1 MSTDN
6 PSATDSPTNL
16 ESSRPSSKDD
26 DAKFIYVICQN
37 GGEAA
42 TKLELMSNHPELKL
56 AFSRPGFITFKAPQG
71 VFAERFSLRSTLA
84 RTYGWSLGK
93 VTGEN
98 AGDLVEQIFKVPQ
111 LSQAKHVHVWQR
123 DPVIPGRN
131 GFEPGVSALAQ
142 EVGGLFQASQSDSS
156 SSSNSSAPPMI
167 NRVAQP
173 EDFVFDVVM
182 VEPNEWWYGYHFA
195 DTVAQRW
202 PGGAPLFDTTAETYS
217 RAYFK
222 LKEALLWS
230 GISIKP
236 GDVCAEIGSA
246 PGGASQLLLEMGA
259 HVIGIDPAEME
270 QEILDHENFTF
281 IRRRSSEVKKRDLS
295 EVKWLTADVNAAPQF
310 TLDAI
315 SEFVEHPSIDIKGVI
330 LTIKLLERKLILQIP
345 ELMVQLKKLGFQVV
359 KSRQLAFNRN
369 EFCLVGVKDKFILR
383 SGKQAKKPAKPRPR
397 KKEAA
402 D

>member
-1 MSTDN
+1 MSTN
-6 PSATDSPTNL
+6 
-16 ESSRPSSKDD
+16 EPSSAPAPGETESPVPPVTTP
-26 DAKFIYVICQN
+26 AKFIYVICQN
-37 GGEAA
+37 GAEAG
-42 TKLELMSNHPELKL
+42 TKLELVSNHPDLKL
-56 AFSRPGFITFKAPQG
+56 AFSRPGFITFKADDAG
-71 VFAERFSLRSTLA
+71 LSERFPLRSMLA
-84 RTYGWSLGK
+84 RTFGWSLGK

-98 AGDLVEQIFKVPQ
+98 ANELVEQIAKIPK
-111 LSQAKHVHVWQR
+111 LGQAKHLHVWQR

-142 EVGGLFQASQSDSS
+142 EVGSLFKAATAQ
-156 SSSNSSAPPMI
+156 SNSALMI
-167 NRVAQP
+167 NRVAKP
-173 EDFVFDVVM
+173 EDLVFDVVM

-202 PGGAPLFDTTAETYS
+202 PGGVPLFDTTIETYS

-230 GISIKP
+230 GISVKP
-236 GDVCAEIGSA
+236 GDICAEIGAA

-259 HVIGIDPAEME
+259 QVIGIDPAEME
-270 QEILDHENFTF
+270 QEILDHENFTH

-295 EVKWLTADVNAAPQF
+295 QVKWLTADVNAAPQF

-315 SEFVEHPSIDIKGVI
+315 TEIVQHPSIDVKGVI
-330 LTIKLLERKLILQIP
+330 LTIKLLERKLVTGIP
-345 ELMVQLKKLGFQVV
+345 ELMGQLKELGFQVV

-383 SGKQAKKPAKPRPR
+383 SGKQNKKPAKPRPKP
-397 KKEAA
+397 KK
-402 D
+402 

>member
-6 PSATDSPTNL
+6 PSATDSPAS
-16 ESSRPSSKDD
+16 EGSSKQSSQE

-37 GGEAA
+37 GGEAG
-42 TKLELMSNHPELKL
+42 TKLELVSSHPELKL
-56 AFSRPGFITFKAPQG
+56 AFSRPGFITFKAPPG
-71 VFAERFSLRSTLA
+71 ALAERFSLRSTLA

-93 VTGEN
+93 VSGEN
-98 AGDLVEQIFKVPQ
+98 AQELVEQIAKVPQ
-111 LSQAKHVHVWQR
+111 LSQAKHLHIWQR

-131 GFEPGVSALAQ
+131 GFEPGVSALAK
-142 EVGGLFQASQSDSS
+142 EVGSLFQAIQSDSS
-156 SSSNSSAPPMI
+156 NSSESQSHLMI

-173 EDFVFDVVM
+173 EDFVFDVVL
-182 VEPNEWWYGYHFA
+182 VEPNEWWFGYHFA

-202 PGGAPLFDTTAETYS
+202 PGGVPLFDTTVETYS

-230 GISIKP
+230 GISVKP

-259 HVIGIDPAEME
+259 NVIGIDPAEME
-270 QEILDHENFTF
+270 QEVLDHENFTF

-295 EVKWLTADVNAAPQF
+295 NVKWLTADVNAAPQF

-315 SEFVEHPSIDIKGVI
+315 TEIVEHRSIDVKGVI
-330 LTIKLLERKLILQIP
+330 LTIKLLERKLVGQIP
-345 ELMVQLKKLGFQVV
+345 DLMAQLKQLGFQVV

-397 KKEAA
+397 KKEAT

>member
-6 PSATDSPTNL
+6 SPATDSPPVGDPAQDSTQN
-16 ESSRPSSKDD
+16 KG
-26 DAKFIYVICQN
+26 AKFIYVICQN
-37 GGEAA
+37 GAQAA
-42 TKLELMSNHPELKL
+42 AKLELVSNHPELKL
-56 AFSRPGFITFKAPQG
+56 AFSRPGFVTFKVPADVLG
-71 VFAERFSLRSTLA
+71 ERFSLRSTLA

-93 VTGEN
+93 IAGEN
-98 AGDLVEQIFKVPQ
+98 AGEMVEQISKVPQ
-111 LSQAKHVHVWQR
+111 LSQAKHLHVWQR

-142 EVGGLFQASQSDSS
+142 EVGMLFQHGQLGSS
-156 SSSNSSAPPMI
+156 SSTAQLMI
-167 NRVAQP
+167 NRVAKP
-173 EDFVFDVVM
+173 GDMVFDVVM
-182 VEPNEWWYGYHFA
+182 VEPNEWWYGYHVA

-202 PGGAPLFDTTAETYS
+202 PGGVPLFDTTIETYS

-230 GISIKP
+230 GIAVKP

-259 HVIGIDPAEME
+259 SVIGIDPAEME
-270 QEILDHENFTF
+270 QEVLDHENFTF

-295 EVKWLTADVNAAPQF
+295 SVKWLTADVNAAPQF

-315 SEFVEHPSIDIKGVI
+315 TELVEHPSIDIKGVI

-345 ELMVQLKKLGFQVV
+345 ELMAQLKGLGFQVV

-397 KKEAA
+397 KK
-402 D
+402 

>member
-1 MSTDN
+1 MSTN
-6 PSATDSPTNL
+6 KPSPPDSPAIAGSPQ
-16 ESSRPSSKDD
+16 SSSGDGEE
-26 DAKFIYVICQN
+26 AKFIYVICQN
-37 GGEAA
+37 GGEAG
-42 TKLELMSNHPELKL
+42 TKLELVSNHPELKL
-56 AFSRPGFITFKAPQG
+56 AFSRPGFITFKVENASLS
-71 VFAERFSLRSTLA
+71 ERFSLRSTLA

-93 VTGEN
+93 VTGES
-98 AGDLVEQIFKVPQ
+98 AEELVQQISKVPQ
-111 LSQAKHVHVWQR
+111 LAQAKHLHIWQR

-142 EVGGLFQASQSDSS
+142 EIGTLFQTEGSQSQL
-156 SSSNSSAPPMI
+156 MI
-167 NRVAQP
+167 NRVAKP
-173 EDFVFDVVM
+173 EDLVFDIVM

-202 PGGAPLFDTTAETYS
+202 PGGAPKFDTTVETYS

-246 PGGASQLLLEMGA
+246 PGGACQLLLEMGA
-259 HVIGIDPAEME
+259 SVIGIDPAEME
-270 QEILDHENFTF
+270 QEVLDHENFTF

-315 SEFVEHPSIDIKGVI
+315 TEFVEHPAIDIKGVV
-330 LTIKLLERKLILQIP
+330 LTIKLLERKLILKIP
-345 ELMVQLKKLGFQVV
+345 ELMAQLKKLGFQVV

-383 SGKQAKKPAKPRPR
+383 SGKQTKKPAKPRPR
-397 KKEAA
+397 KKDSA

>member
-1 MSTDN
+1 MSTEN
-6 PSATDSPTNL
+6 PSATDSPSA
-16 ESSRPSSKDD
+16 EDSSLLLSQGDAVSPD
-26 DAKFIYVICQN
+26 DAAFIYVVCQN
-37 GGEAA
+37 GGQAA
-42 TKLELMSNHPELKL
+42 TKLELVTNHPELRL
-56 AFSRPGFITFKAPQG
+56 AFSRPGFITFKVAKDAL
-71 VFAERFSLRSTLA
+71 AERFSLRSTLA

-98 AGDLVEQIFKVPQ
+98 ANEMVAQISKVPE
-111 LSQAKHVHVWQR
+111 LGKAKHLHVWQR

-142 EVGGLFQASQSDSS
+142 EVGVLFAASRLDSPGS
-156 SSSNSSAPPMI
+156 PSPLMI
-167 NRVAQP
+167 NRVAKP
-173 EDFVFDVVM
+173 DDYVFDVMM

-202 PGGAPLFDTTAETYS
+202 PGGVPLFDTTTETYS

-259 HVIGIDPAEME
+259 NVIGIDPAEME

-295 EVKWLTADVNAAPQF
+295 NVKWLTADVNAAPQF

-315 SEFVEHPSIDIKGVI
+315 TEFVEHPSINIRGVV

-345 ELMVQLKKLGFQVV
+345 ELMAQLKGLGFQVV

-369 EFCLVGVKDKFILR
+369 EFCLVGVKDKFVLR
-383 SGKQAKKPAKPRPR
+383 SGKKTAKTKSSKS
-397 KKEAA
+397 
-402 D
+402 